1 MNVCLFLKNLSSL
14 PFARQRI
21 SSVLSWTAPYHDTSR
36 FLFSVFG
43 CVTFIL
49 LISTQVAG
57 SLGDVQSGLRQHL
70 ERLDEIFAA
79 RADYLQTLGFMRL
92 MVNNVIRELTAL
104 PDVTQANADLAAIA
118 DRTAFLEYYRWV
130 EPAEIS
136 SCMCGCRGSWEG
148 GGGGFI
154 S

>member
-1 MNVCLFLKNLSSL
+1 M
-14 PFARQRI
+14 
-21 SSVLSWTAPYHDTSR
+21 
-36 FLFSVFG
+36 
-43 CVTFIL
+43 TFIL

-148 GGGGFI
+148 GGAAALMG
-154 S
+154 

>member
-1 MNVCLFLKNLSSL
+1 M
-14 PFARQRI
+14 
-21 SSVLSWTAPYHDTSR
+21 
-36 FLFSVFG
+36 
-43 CVTFIL
+43 CVTSIL
-49 LISTQVAG
+49 LISAQVAG

-79 RADYLQTLGFMRL
+79 RADYLQTLVFMRL

-118 DRTAFLEYYRWV
+118 DRTALLEYYRWA
-130 EPAEIS
+130 EPAQLH
-136 SCMCGCRGSWEG
+136 SCGRRG
-148 GGGGFI
+148 GGVI